1 MLIQYAYQ
9 VGQFQIAGAPDWVKF
24 DRYDLA
30 AKTEGDPPIDQ
41 LRFLLQRLLAD
52 RFQLRQ
58 HWETREAAVYELAVS
73 KPENS
78 RRPDPATARPMRL
91 RGGLRNTPGHT
102 KGYKLTGGD
111 VAGSLTFFLGRLVVD
126 KTGLSGRYDVEL
138 EWMPDSVQM
147 QSSPVESSAP
157 SIFTAVQDQLG
168 LKLKPAQGPVP
179 TLVIDGV
186 ERPLGTKLLWQST
199 APSRSRL
206 GNAVILGLPGAR
218 QQLCLRMRDN

>member
-1 MLIQYAYQ
+1 MR
-9 VGQFQIAGAPDWVKF
+9 QFQIAGAPDWVKS

-30 AKTEGDPPIDQ
+30 AKAEGDPPIGQ
-41 LRFLLQRLLAD
+41 LQSLLQRLLAD

-58 HWETREAAVYELAVS
+58 HSETREAALYELVVI
-73 KPENS
+73 KPGKLKTSGPRGCSADET
-78 RRPDPATARPMRL
+78 PC
-91 RGGLRNTPGHT
+91 GGLRNTPGHT

-111 VAGSLTFFLGRLVVD
+111 LAGSLTFLLGRLVVD

-138 EWMPDSVQM
+138 DWTPDSVQM

-168 LKLKPAQGPVP
+168 LKLRSAQGPVP

-186 ERPLGTKLLWQST
+186 ERPS
-199 APSRSRL
+199 
-206 GNAVILGLPGAR
+206 GN
-218 QQLCLRMRDN
+218 